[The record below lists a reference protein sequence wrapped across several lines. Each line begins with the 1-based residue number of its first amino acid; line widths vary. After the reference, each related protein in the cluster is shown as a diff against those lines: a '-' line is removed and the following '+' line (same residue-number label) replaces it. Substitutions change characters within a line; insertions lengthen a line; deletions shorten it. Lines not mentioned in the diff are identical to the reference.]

1 MLAEVLQGA
10 SPSAWKPTPSRSK
23 PAPARLIRQSSSARS
38 SSFRS
43 MARNAAALIFL
54 TPGTADLNASN
65 ARGAGDTALTFRY
78 PGVCGRD

>member
-1 MLAEVLQGA
+1 
-10 SPSAWKPTPSRSK
+10 
-23 PAPARLIRQSSSARS
+23 
-38 SSFRS
+38 